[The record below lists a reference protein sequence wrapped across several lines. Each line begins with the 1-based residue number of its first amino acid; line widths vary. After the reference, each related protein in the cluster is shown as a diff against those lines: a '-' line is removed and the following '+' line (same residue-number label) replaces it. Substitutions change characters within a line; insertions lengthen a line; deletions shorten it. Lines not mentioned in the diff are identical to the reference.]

1 MRAHGRQDGRAWY
14 AHMGDRNGRA
24 SHAHMGDRNGRVRH
38 APMVGRMGAHDT
50 HTWEAGWAGMMGNMA
65 DGMGGHGMHT
75 WEIGMG
81 GHDTHIWLDKMGGGI
96 FAKTA
101 KTPPLQSGVC
111 GDFIAC
117 HIAIQMP
124 SYYRCHAHTMPHMET
139 PVFITTRHGE
149 GGHSLRSAPPL
160 PRSQ

>member
-1 MRAHGRQDGRAWY
+1 
-14 AHMGDRNGRA
+14 
-24 SHAHMGDRNGRVRH
+24 
-38 APMVGRMGAHDT
+38 MVGRMGAHDT

-101 KTPPLQSGVC
+101 KTPPLQSG
-111 GDFIAC
+111 IAGMPLRA
-117 HIAIQMP
+117 IANDQ
-124 SYYRCHAHTMPHMET
+124 
-139 PVFITTRHGE
+139 
-149 GGHSLRSAPPL
+149 HSPPL
-160 PRSQ
+160 PRRKGSAPFIPGRGNRPAAFVATWRAASRPQKPHRTPKTQR